1 MVKSTLRIPKP
12 MLVVYI
18 LLGVIVVGFL
28 WWLSLNGWK
37 FSNLLPGVAERL
49 AAQTGAEVDFDG
61 TYSIQGQGYSG
72 TLLVRKAGAGYSLC
86 WMLSDGSVYYG
97 NGLGRG
103 NILGAVCALPDG
115 KTTKVLAFKKEGPAL
130 TGVWAF
136 SNSDKVSRERTE
148 DAPKLDLSRVG
159 IPGTYKLEGTNPNA
173 STYKGDMFATRTGAT
188 YDVKWDVDNT
198 AYSGTALVVDS
209 IAVAGYSNAMGL
221 GLVVYKVAG
230 PVLEGSWV
238 YTDYERLATTSDLR
252 AGTEKATRKGAA
264 PKSDSTGVGGGK
276 PPSGSNP

>member
-1 MVKSTLRIPKP
+1 
-12 MLVVYI
+12 MLAIYI
-18 LLGVIVVGFL
+18 VLGVIVLGFV

-37 FSNLLPGVAERL
+37 FSNILPGVAEKY
-49 AAQTGAEVDFDG
+49 AAQSGVTVDFEG
-61 TYSIQGQGYSG
+61 TYPIEGPGYSG

-97 NGLGRG
+97 NGLGQG
-103 NILGAVCALPDG
+103 QVLGAVCVLPDS
-115 KTTKVLAFKKEGPAL
+115 KTSKVLVYKKEGPGI

-136 SNSDKVSRERTE
+136 TNSDKISRERSGE
-148 DAPKLDLSRVG
+148 ASKINLSQTA

-173 STYKGDMFATRTGAT
+173 SSYDGEMFATRTGAT
-188 YDVKWDVDNT
+188 YDVKWSVDNT

-209 IAVAGYSNAMGL
+209 VAIVGYANAMGL
-221 GLVVYKVAG
+221 GLVVYKISG

-238 YTDYERLATTSDLR
+238 YTDFDRLATTSDLR
-252 AGTEKATRKGAA
+252 AGTERATRKGAV
-264 PKSDSTGVGGGK
+264 PKPDSTGVGGN